1 MGGVDG
7 TLTFPDTARSRLH
20 GCGAVQST
28 GAVLRD
34 LGGGSGG
41 ILVGGFSMK
50 RGLASAVLLS
60 LIMLVPAQL
69 AMAGEKWCEEDP
81 VLTIDGRTVDYT
93 ASFPSA
99 YLTGT
104 TINWTFHIPSNVLL
118 AAAITPPAIGSP
130 TIPSTVRIV
139 RDLPAYWLLA
149 NATVVTNVTFTS
161 TSSFSTSTA
170 VQGLNAK
177 WTTYSGRSNK
187 TLTFST
193 GYSTL
198 PLLF

>member
-1 MGGVDG
+1 
-7 TLTFPDTARSRLH
+7 
-20 GCGAVQST
+20 
-28 GAVLRD
+28 
-34 LGGGSGG
+34 
-41 ILVGGFSMK
+41 MK
-50 RGLASAVLLS
+50 RGLASAILLS
-60 LIMLVPAQL
+60 VIMLVPAQL

-93 ASFPSA
+93 ASFPSTNLA
-99 YLTGT
+99 GT
-104 TINWTFHIPSNVLL
+104 TVSWTFHIPSNVLL
-118 AAAITPPAIGSP
+118 AAAITPPGVGSP

-139 RDLPAYWLLA
+139 RDLPAYTLLA
-149 NATVVTNVTFTS
+149 NATVVTVVTYAS

-170 VQGLNAK
+170 VQGLNAN

-198 PLLF
+198 PLLY